1 MAFPAVEKIEAPL
14 PDEQQVPPLIYIVDD
29 EEISLEIL
37 KELLKPLGE
46 VVGFADGAS
55 CVEACENKLPDII
68 IMDVN
73 LGAVSGLQICR
84 KLKSMS
90 STKDVPIIFITA
102 SQNTHAESE
111 CWQAGGADFVN
122 KPVNAMTLQHR
133 VRSQLRYKQQADQLR
148 QLTYVDELCGI
159 YNKRY
164 LIDSLTRDVRAAKRS
179 HSAISLLMV
188 DIDWFKPFNDFYGHL
203 HGDTCLKE
211 VAQTLKS
218 CLLRPNDYIAR
229 YGGEEFTCVLNGTNE
244 EEAITV
250 ATRMMEAIA
259 HANIK
264 HEKSE
269 FGHVTISIGIFC
281 AQRIENLQDK
291 TILQH
296 ADNNLYEAKRRGRSQ
311 IVSSCDGDL
320 LVV

>member
-1 MAFPAVEKIEAPL
+1 MYV
-14 PDEQQVPPLIYIVDD
+14 VDD

-37 KELLKPLGE
+37 KELLKPLGD
-46 VVGFADGAS
+46 VVGFPDGES
-55 CVEACENKLPDII
+55 CVEACEKKLPDII

-84 KLKSMS
+84 KLKCMS

-102 SQNTHAESE
+102 SQTTHAESE
-111 CWQAGGADFVN
+111 CWQAGGADFVY

-159 YNKRY
+159 YNKRF
-164 LIDSLTRDVRAAKRS
+164 LLDSLSRDVRSAKRS
-179 HSAISLLMV
+179 RTPISLLMV
-188 DIDWFKPFNDFYGHL
+188 DIDWFKLFNDFYGHL

-211 VAQTLKS
+211 VAQTLKG

-229 YGGEEFTCVLNGTNE
+229 YGGEEFTCVLNGTTE
-244 EEAITV
+244 EEAVTV
-250 ATRMMEAIA
+250 ATRMIEAIEA
-259 HANIK
+259 VNIR

-269 FGHVTISIGIFC
+269 FGRVTISIGIFC
-281 AQRIENLQDK
+281 AQKLENLQDK
-291 TILQH
+291 TILQY
-296 ADNNLYEAKRRGRSQ
+296 ADSNLYEAKRRGRAQ
-311 IVSSCDGDL
+311 IVSSCDRHINS
-320 LVV
+320 V